1 MGSSSAWRWAFALF
15 LLVFLGVSVAG
26 GRLAYFAIIPA
37 SEDEAVEST
46 VLVARGTG
54 PAEIARQLAAGKVI
68 SSAEDFLLIGRV
80 MRKWKSIRM
89 GEYLVTSAMTPL
101 EIFSLLASGKSIQHL
116 VTIREGQN
124 MYEVADL
131 LEKTGLAARDR
142 VLALCRDREFMKAH
156 GFLEPLPPSLEGYLF
171 PETYSFTRVETPEQ
185 MLATMVR
192 KYRAVWADIRAKH
205 AASILALGLSEHQ
218 MITLASVIEKETGAP
233 EERPMI
239 SSVFHNRLR
248 KKMRLQSDPTTIYGM
263 WERYSG
269 NIRRQD
275 LLTPSPFNTYT
286 SPALPLGPISNPG
299 RHSIEAALNP
309 VESEYLFFV
318 SQNDG
323 RHVFTKTYGEHTS
336 AVKKFQLDPRARE
349 GKSWRDLKQSKN

>member
-1 MGSSSAWRWAFALF
+1 MGSSSTWRWAFALF
-15 LLVFLGVSVAG
+15 FLIFLGVSVTG
-26 GRLAYFAIIPA
+26 GRLAYFAMTPA
-37 SEDEAVEST
+37 SNDEAVEST

-54 PAEIARQLAAGKVI
+54 PTEIARQLVVGKAI
-68 SSAEDFLLIGRV
+68 SSAEDFLLVGRV

-89 GEYLVTSAMTPL
+89 GEYRVSSSMTPI
-101 EIFSLLASGKSIQHL
+101 EIFSLLASGRSIQHL

-124 MYEVADL
+124 MYEVADA
-131 LEKTGLAARDR
+131 LEKEGLAARDR
-142 VLALCRDREFMKAH
+142 VLELCRDVEFMKTL
-156 GFLEPLPPSLEGYLF
+156 GFSAPFPPSLEGYLF

-185 MLATMVR
+185 MLGTMVR
-192 KYRAVWADIRAKH
+192 KYRTVWSEIQSRH
-205 AASILALGLSEHQ
+205 AARILAVGLSEHQ
-218 MITLASVIEKETGAP
+218 VITLASVIEKETGAP

-269 NIRRQD
+269 NIRKQD

-286 SPALPLGPISNPG
+286 IPALPLGPISNPG
-299 RHSIEAALNP
+299 QHSIEAALNP

-336 AVKKFQLDPRARE
+336 AVKKFQMDPKARE
-349 GKSWRDLKQSKN
+349 GKSWRDLKRSGN